1 VASVAITHDYLT
13 QRGGGER
20 VVLELLGLWP
30 EAPIFTLAY
39 DRDSTFP
46 KLARHDV
53 RESMLGPL
61 RTKATMR
68 GLAPLYPLAF
78 RAFGRFDQDL
88 VISSSSGWAHQ
99 VATAPSTRH
108 VVYMH
113 TPARWVYA
121 PRRYFGGG
129 AKLALALPLT
139 GALRRLDRAAARRSD
154 LFITNSRNVQERVA
168 RIYGVRAEVVF
179 PPVDTAR
186 FAAQPRGERLLVLS
200 RLFPYKRVELV
211 VSAANRAGLGL
222 DVVGAGPA
230 LPHLQELAGPTVTF
244 HGRLEDE
251 AVTELIEGCRALV
264 LPGTEEFGIVAVEAN
279 AAGKPVVA
287 FAAGGVLETQ
297 RDGVTA
303 ALFRVQT
310 VEALLDAI
318 ARADAL
324 DTPPEEL
331 SRAAERFSRRAF
343 REQIQA
349 KIAPLLT

>member
-1 VASVAITHDYLT
+1 MTSVAITHDYLT

-20 VVLELLGLWP
+20 VVLELLELWP
-30 EAPIFTLAY
+30 DAPVYTLAY
-39 DRDSTFP
+39 DRTSTFP
-46 KLARHDV
+46 EFAGYEV
-53 RESMLGPL
+53 RESVLGPL
-61 RTKATMR
+61 RGSAAMR

-78 RAFGRFDQDL
+78 RAFGRLDQDL
-88 VISSSSGWAHQ
+88 VISSSSGWSHQ
-99 VATAPSTRH
+99 VSTAPSTRH

-129 AKLALALPLT
+129 AKLSLALPLT
-139 GALRRLDRAAARRSD
+139 GALRRIDRAAARRSD
-154 LFITNSRNVQERVA
+154 LFITNSHNVKDLVS
-168 RIYGVRAEVVF
+168 RIYGVHAEVVF

-186 FAAQPRGERLLVLS
+186 FAPQPRGERLLVLS

-222 DVVGAGPA
+222 DVVGAGPSLA
-230 LPHLQELAGPTVTF
+230 QLQELAGPTVTF
-244 HGRLEDE
+244 HGRLDDE
-251 AVTELIEGCRALV
+251 AVTELIESCRALV

-279 AAGKPVVA
+279 AAGKPVIA
-287 FAAGGVLETQ
+287 FAAGGALETQ
-297 RDGVTA
+297 REGFTA
-303 ALFRVQT
+303 ALFREHT

-331 SRAAERFSRRAF
+331 ARAAQRFSRRAF
-343 REQIQA
+343 REAIQA
-349 KIAPLLT
+349 KTGPLLA